1 MSAVLR
7 LLRWAAQQPGL
18 RRLTF
23 VPPLLR
29 LSFALR
35 ASLVQERVRFALN
48 ELRPGAVTATYRL
61 RGSPVAVTLRHHT
74 PDVLVLDEVFA
85 QQEYELPGAVADVLA
100 GADLDVADIGANI
113 GLFGAWVL
121 QRFPTARIVAV
132 EADPANAAIHRRTSA
147 ANGKGAAWRL
157 VEGFAAT
164 APGRVRFAS
173 GLHGTSH
180 LAGDAEAATSAE
192 AFDVFPL
199 LADADFIKI
208 DIEGGEWA
216 LLADERFRALSAC
229 AVVLEFH
236 RDHCPEADPEAA
248 AEHALRR
255 AGYVVLHGTH
265 KPRAAAG
272 LIWGYR
278 AAPIRARGR

>member
-1 MSAVLR
+1 VTAVLR

-18 RRLTF
+18 RPLTS

-48 ELRPGAVTATYRL
+48 ELRPGAVAATYRL

-74 PDVLVLDEVFA
+74 PDVLVLDEIFA
-85 QQEYELPGAVADVLA
+85 QQEYELPDAVANVLAGEDLAVADV
-100 GADLDVADIGANI
+100 GANI
-113 GLFGAWVL
+113 GLFGAWVR
-121 QRFPTARIVAV
+121 QRFPNARIVAV
-132 EADPANAAIHRRTSA
+132 EADAANAAIHRRTIA
-147 ANGKGAAWRL
+147 ANGRGEAWRL

-164 APGRVRFAS
+164 AAGRVRFAG

-180 LAGDAEAATSAE
+180 LAGDAEAGTTVE
-192 AFDVFPL
+192 ALDVFPL
-199 LADADFIKI
+199 LADANFIKI
-208 DIEGGEWA
+208 DVEGGEWA
-216 LLADERFRALSAC
+216 LLADERFRALSAR
-229 AVVLEFH
+229 ALVLEFH
-236 RDHCPEADPEAA
+236 RDHCPEADPGAT
-248 AEHALRR
+248 AERALRR
-255 AGYVVLHGTH
+255 AGYAVLHGTH

-278 AAPIRARGR
+278 AAATRVRGQ